1 MKHYILITMVSIF
14 IIITSCEEVIQVDLN
29 SSDPKIVIEGVVTDQ
44 PGPYFVTIT
53 QTTDYYN
60 PGTIPTI
67 SGAEVRIS
75 DNAGNE
81 EILTEIESGIYQ
93 TQTIQGVSGRTYTLN
108 VTYDG
113 NVYEA
118 ESTMP
123 VALNIDSLYSSV
135 DNMGP
140 RGEVYKIGC
149 FFKDRP
155 GVDDYGRFKIYR
167 NGEVE
172 SSYFLYNGR
181 LSDGNVIDYNRFRQ
195 IEEDLESGDIVKVE
209 LLSIDE
215 SVYEYYNTL
224 SDIIASDP
232 RGMGSSEVPG
242 NPITNLSGDA
252 LGYFTAYTVRTDSIT
267 VRE

>member
-1 MKHYILITMVSIF
+1 MKQYILITIISLV

-29 SSDPKIVIEGVVTDQ
+29 SSDPNIVIEGVVTDQ
-44 PGPYFVTIT
+44 LGPYLVTIT

-60 PGTIPTI
+60 PETIPTI

-123 VALNIDSLYSSV
+123 EALTIDSLYSSIEH
-135 DNMGP
+135 MGP

-149 FFKDRP
+149 VFTDRP
-155 GVDDYGRFKIYR
+155 DVDDYGRFKIYR
-167 NGEVE
+167 NGEFE

-209 LLSIDE
+209 LISIDK

-224 SDIIASDP
+224 SDVVASDP
-232 RGMGSSEVPG
+232 KGLGSTEVPG
-242 NPITNLSGDA
+242 NPNSNLSGDA
-252 LGYFTAYTVRTDSIT
+252 LGYFGAITVRTDSIIVT
-267 VRE
+267 E

>member
-1 MKHYILITMVSIF
+1 MKHYILITVISLV

-44 PGPYFVTIT
+44 PGPYFVKIT

-75 DNAGNE
+75 DNAGTE

-123 VALNIDSLYSSV
+123 VALTIDSLYSSI

-155 GVDDYGRFKIYR
+155 GVDDYGRFKIYH
-167 NGEVE
+167 NGEAL

-181 LSDGNVIDYNRFRQ
+181 LSDGNVVDYNRFRQ
-195 IEEDLESGDIVKVE
+195 IEEDLESGDKVRVE
-209 LLSIDE
+209 LFSIDK

-224 SDIIASDP
+224 SDVVASDP
-232 RGMGSSEVPG
+232 KGLGSTEVPG
-242 NPITNLSGDA
+242 NPNSNLSGDA
-252 LGYFTAYTVRTDSIT
+252 LGYFGAITVRTDSIIVT
-267 VRE
+267 E